1 MDDLEFARNCIKG
14 DKYCRNEFV
23 DKYSHLIYNYIGCV
37 LQQKNPHLATF
48 ENINDIFQEIFL
60 SLFKDGFNKLKT
72 FKAKN
77 GCSLASW
84 LRQVSV
90 NHTLD
95 YVRKFRS
102 VVSLDE
108 EDENMLSLKDV
119 IADSSPSVK
128 ANFNNE
134 ERLSQLDECVQRL
147 DTDEKYFVEFHIHRG
162 LSLEVMKTVLGASRG
177 AVDMRKKRIVE
188 KLKECFKR
196 KGFIVNC

>member
-1 MDDLEFARNCIKG
+1 MNDFEFAQSCIRG
-14 DKYCRNEFV
+14 DKHYRNEFV
-23 DKYSHLIYNYIGCV
+23 DKYSRLIYNYVGCV

-84 LRQVSV
+84 LRQVSI

-102 VVSLDE
+102 AVSLDE
-108 EDENMLSLKDV
+108 EDENTLSLKDI

-128 ANFNNE
+128 VNLNNE
-134 ERLSQLDECVQRL
+134 ERLFQLGECVRRL

-162 LSLEVMKTVLGASRG
+162 LSLEAMKKVLRISRG
-177 AVDMRKKRIVE
+177 AVDMRKKRIVD

-196 KGFIVNC
+196 KGFIVE